1 MKKGED
7 MAHTKKNKKIW
18 NFLQIRINSLS
29 LRLDLSQLSKT
40 RLIVDCLL
48 FYILEMCERFNELKS
63 SAKLTVVKCRA
74 LQLNSVQYNA
84 GECSTVMPDIQ
95 CCIMQDMITQC
106 SAVQCG
112 MGQCSAVQ
120 YSAVQYSAVTD
131 SSVQCSTIRDSTV
144 QCDIWRGPGSLAV
157 VA

>member
-7 MAHTKKNKKIW
+7 MAHTKKNKKIC

-40 RLIVDCLL
+40 RLIVDGLL

-63 SAKLTVVKCRA
+63 SAKLIVVKCRA
-74 LQLNSVQYNA
+74 LQLYSVQYNA

-106 SAVQCG
+106 SAVQCSAVWG
-112 MGQCSAVQ
+112 SAVQCSAVQ

-144 QCDIWRGPGSLAV
+144 QCDI
-157 VA
+157 